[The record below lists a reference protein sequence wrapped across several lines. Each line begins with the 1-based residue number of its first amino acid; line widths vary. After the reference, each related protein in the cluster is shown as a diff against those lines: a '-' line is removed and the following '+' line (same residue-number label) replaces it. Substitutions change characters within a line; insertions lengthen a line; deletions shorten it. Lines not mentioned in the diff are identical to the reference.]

1 VAYMVMGEGGEM
13 TPVTPQ
19 PSTQVVAIDNG
30 DGTQQFA
37 IPVMD
42 PETGQENYIVIDPET
57 AANITNGSAEVVTS
71 GNQLMVVNTGT
82 GTAEVLTT
90 GAGLQETEAQPAEAA
105 VMEAGEVEAGVMVM
119 LPSGEQGLVVTG
131 PEDLEGLTMA
141 QPQSDQQLV
150 TEYTDTSVK
159 TETGI
164 NGITELQK
172 PKLSN
177 SSMIKIVGIQDKR
190 PTSQISLSKPLQT
203 KTSYTT
209 FEPDNKQNQNR
220 APRKQTLG
228 GVAGYNQ
235 DGKSPVVPKGLT
247 GDLFQDTELVE
258 RKVQDICSKIDMT
271 EKEKEK
277 LRLNLMTKGLNIGM
291 GVGRGRRVDMGRP
304 RPSPQLTV
312 RKPGPQKSIK
322 CDMCK
327 KEFPANVDES
337 ILIHHVRTV
346 HMNKQKEKFVCPK
359 CERAFPTA
367 LALKYHKCLGLEHYQ
382 CPECDKLFMLKSTL
396 VQHQAVAHRQ
406 THTEHMTCRHTH
418 SSCVLI
424 AQLKALF

>member
-1 VAYMVMGEGGEM
+1 MDDSGVAYMVMGEGGEM

-90 GAGLQETEAQPAEAA
+90 GAGLQETEVQPAEAA
-105 VMEAGEVEAGVMVM
+105 VMEADKPEAGVMVM
-119 LPSGEQGLVVTG
+119 LPSGEQGLVVSG

-141 QPQSDQQLV
+141 QPQ
-150 TEYTDTSVK
+150 TEFIDTSNNVQG
-159 TETGI
+159 ETGI

-190 PTSQISLSKPLQT
+190 PTSLISLSKPLQT

-235 DGKSPVVPKGLT
+235 VNGK
-247 GDLFQDTELVE
+247 F
-258 RKVQDICSKIDMT
+258 
-271 EKEKEK
+271 
-277 LRLNLMTKGLNIGM
+277 
-291 GVGRGRRVDMGRP
+291 
-304 RPSPQLTV
+304 
-312 RKPGPQKSIK
+312 
-322 CDMCK
+322 
-327 KEFPANVDES
+327 
-337 ILIHHVRTV
+337 VRTN
-346 HMNKQKEKFVCPK
+346 NKIIASSGWKI
-359 CERAFPTA
+359 
-367 LALKYHKCLGLEHYQ
+367 
-382 CPECDKLFMLKSTL
+382 S
-396 VQHQAVAHRQ
+396 
-406 THTEHMTCRHTH
+406 CR
-418 SSCVLI
+418 S
-424 AQLKALF
+424 

>member
-1 VAYMVMGEGGEM
+1 MAYMVMGEGGEM

-190 PTSQISLSKPLQT
+190 PTSQISLSKGGNIAVDMPSPYHIDT
-203 KTSYTT
+203 EVNSSEEAGVSNTVDIVMDGNIATDKEEGGDTAEKEEGGDTADKEEGGDTVDEEGRDTADGEEGGDTVDEEGRGTSD
-209 FEPDNKQNQNR
+209 EE
-220 APRKQTLG
+220 G
-228 GVAGYNQ
+228 GGTVDEEAGY
-235 DGKSPVVPKGLT
+235 
-247 GDLFQDTELVE
+247 DTMNKEEPRTLRNILE
-258 RKVQDICSKIDMT
+258 WYEKWMT
-271 EKEKEK
+271 E
-277 LRLNLMTKGLNIGM
+277 TGG
-291 GVGRGRRVDMGRP
+291 
-304 RPSPQLTV
+304 
-312 RKPGPQKSIK
+312 
-322 CDMCK
+322 
-327 KEFPANVDES
+327 DE
-337 ILIHHVRTV
+337 
-346 HMNKQKEKFVCPK
+346 
-359 CERAFPTA
+359 
-367 LALKYHKCLGLEHYQ
+367 
-382 CPECDKLFMLKSTL
+382 DKLK
-396 VQHQAVAHRQ
+396 
-406 THTEHMTCRHTH
+406 
-418 SSCVLI
+418 
-424 AQLKALF
+424 

>member
-1 VAYMVMGEGGEM
+1 MCSDVIFIPLYCLVHCFYLICISYNFYLLFVLSLQILFMDDSGVAYMVMGEGGEM

-141 QPQSDQQLV
+141 QPQADQQLV

-235 DGKSPVVPKGLT
+235 V
-247 GDLFQDTELVE
+247 
-258 RKVQDICSKIDMT
+258 
-271 EKEKEK
+271 
-277 LRLNLMTKGLNIGM
+277 
-291 GVGRGRRVDMGRP
+291 
-304 RPSPQLTV
+304 
-312 RKPGPQKSIK
+312 
-322 CDMCK
+322 
-327 KEFPANVDES
+327 
-337 ILIHHVRTV
+337 
-346 HMNKQKEKFVCPK
+346 
-359 CERAFPTA
+359 
-367 LALKYHKCLGLEHYQ
+367 
-382 CPECDKLFMLKSTL
+382 
-396 VQHQAVAHRQ
+396 
-406 THTEHMTCRHTH
+406 
-418 SSCVLI
+418 
-424 AQLKALF
+424 

>member
-1 VAYMVMGEGGEM
+1 MDDSGVAYMVMGEGGEM

-90 GAGLQETEAQPAEAA
+90 GGTGIAETEVQPAE
-105 VMEAGEVEAGVMVM
+105 EAEAGVMVM
-119 LPSGEQGLVVTG
+119 LPSGEQGLVVSG
-131 PEDLEGLTMA
+131 PEDLEGLTVA
-141 QPQSDQQLV
+141 PQPLV
-150 TEYTDTSVK
+150 DSPPVTGYTTDTSNNTV
-159 TETGI
+159 ETGI

-235 DGKSPVVPKGLT
+235 
-247 GDLFQDTELVE
+247 
-258 RKVQDICSKIDMT
+258 
-271 EKEKEK
+271 
-277 LRLNLMTKGLNIGM
+277 
-291 GVGRGRRVDMGRP
+291 
-304 RPSPQLTV
+304 V
-312 RKPGPQKSIK
+312 R
-322 CDMCK
+322 
-327 KEFPANVDES
+327 
-337 ILIHHVRTV
+337 
-346 HMNKQKEKFVCPK
+346 
-359 CERAFPTA
+359 
-367 LALKYHKCLGLEHYQ
+367 
-382 CPECDKLFMLKSTL
+382 
-396 VQHQAVAHRQ
+396 
-406 THTEHMTCRHTH
+406 
-418 SSCVLI
+418 
-424 AQLKALF
+424 

>member
-1 VAYMVMGEGGEM
+1 MDDSGVAYMVMGEGGEM

-90 GAGLQETEAQPAEAA
+90 GAGLQETEGQPAEAA
-105 VMEAGEVEAGVMVM
+105 VMEAANAEAGVMVM
-119 LPSGEQGLVVTG
+119 LPSGEQGLVVSG
-131 PEDLEGLTMA
+131 SEDLEGLTIA
-141 QPQSDQQLV
+141 QPQAGQQLV
-150 TEYTDTSVK
+150 TEYTDTSNNVQA
-159 TETGI
+159 ETGI

-235 DGKSPVVPKGLT
+235 
-247 GDLFQDTELVE
+247 
-258 RKVQDICSKIDMT
+258 
-271 EKEKEK
+271 
-277 LRLNLMTKGLNIGM
+277 
-291 GVGRGRRVDMGRP
+291 
-304 RPSPQLTV
+304 V
-312 RKPGPQKSIK
+312 R
-322 CDMCK
+322 
-327 KEFPANVDES
+327 NN
-337 ILIHHVRTV
+337 R
-346 HMNKQKEKFVCPK
+346 N
-359 CERAFPTA
+359 
-367 LALKYHKCLGLEHYQ
+367 YWN
-382 CPECDKLFMLKSTL
+382 
-396 VQHQAVAHRQ
+396 
-406 THTEHMTCRHTH
+406 
-418 SSCVLI
+418 
-424 AQLKALF
+424 

>member
-1 VAYMVMGEGGEM
+1 MFVVSIQILFMDDSGVAYMVMGEGGEM

-71 GNQLMVVNTGT
+71 GDQLMVVNTGT

-90 GAGLQETEAQPAEAA
+90 EAGLQETEAQPAEAA
-105 VMEAGEVEAGVMVM
+105 IMETGEAEGGVMVM

-141 QPQSDQQLV
+141 QPQADQQLV
-150 TEYTDTSVK
+150 TEYSDTSVK

-190 PTSQISLSKPLQT
+190 PSSQISLSKPLQT

-235 DGKSPVVPKGLT
+235 
-247 GDLFQDTELVE
+247 
-258 RKVQDICSKIDMT
+258 
-271 EKEKEK
+271 
-277 LRLNLMTKGLNIGM
+277 
-291 GVGRGRRVDMGRP
+291 VG
-304 RPSPQLTV
+304 
-312 RKPGPQKSIK
+312 
-322 CDMCK
+322 
-327 KEFPANVDES
+327 N
-337 ILIHHVRTV
+337 
-346 HMNKQKEKFVCPK
+346 
-359 CERAFPTA
+359 
-367 LALKYHKCLGLEHYQ
+367 
-382 CPECDKLFMLKSTL
+382 MLK
-396 VQHQAVAHRQ
+396 V
-406 THTEHMTCRHTH
+406 
-418 SSCVLI
+418 
-424 AQLKALF
+424 